1 MRLFMCKMFN
11 LNTSR
16 GTKTIAYQ
24 SKSDLTI
31 FNIPLQKK
39 KKKFISVI
47 WSLYAEGLKN
57 SLCGE
62 NFTQVKRFFNS
73 HCPFFTLV

>member
-1 MRLFMCKMFN
+1 MRPFTCKMFN
-11 LNTSR
+11 LNTFR
-16 GTKTIAYQ
+16 GTKTIVKVTKLY
-24 SKSDLTI
+24 LT
-31 FNIPLQKK
+31 PPSKK